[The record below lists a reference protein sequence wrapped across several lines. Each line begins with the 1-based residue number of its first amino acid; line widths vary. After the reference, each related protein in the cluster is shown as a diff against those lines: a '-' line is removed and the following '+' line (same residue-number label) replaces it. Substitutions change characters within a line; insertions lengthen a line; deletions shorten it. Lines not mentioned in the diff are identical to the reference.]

1 VTKRQEFGNR
11 FSSVLSDAESLEVP
25 KIGPDNTSVFAQY
38 TILSDH
44 RETIQANLK
53 ARGIPVPLH
62 LQPVFQSLGYQKGEF
77 SVSESIAHQCL
88 SLPMSPYLSKNDQ
101 KRVINILADDLTL

>member
-1 VTKRQEFGNR
+1 MTKRQEFGNR
-11 FSSVLSDAESLEVP
+11 FSSVLSDAEGLEVP

-62 LQPVFQSLGYQKGEF
+62 LQPVFSQLGYKQGDFPVTEK
-77 SVSESIAHQCL
+77 IASRCL
-88 SLPMSPYLSKNDQ
+88 SLPMSPYLSSSDQ
-101 KRVINILADDLTL
+101 DRVIEGIRGNFE